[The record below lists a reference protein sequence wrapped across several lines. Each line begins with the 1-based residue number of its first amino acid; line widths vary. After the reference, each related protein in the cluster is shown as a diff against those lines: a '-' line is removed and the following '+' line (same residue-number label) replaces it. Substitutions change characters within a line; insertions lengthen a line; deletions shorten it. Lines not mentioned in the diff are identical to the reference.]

1 MKTLKITIVLLVI
14 SFLANAQILIN
25 ENFDANTIPT
35 GWVPYTVTGTQN
47 WQVGQTGTLNGNNLT
62 GSLIFNDNAAG
73 DTAIRNNAAVAS
85 PLFNLSSYFNNNDPN
100 LQVNFTMHYFFDTI
114 DSDDILKVLLF
125 NPTNSFSKEIYSQN
139 IDFIGGSLSL
149 TLNLNTSEIV
159 SLQDDIQL
167 VIFYDDVNASW
178 GWGAGIDS
186 INLSVR
192 PINDFLGGLNLT
204 VGSNFAEFA
213 YTANNFGATN
223 NSSHNPS
230 ASCGDPNANDIWFS
244 VIVPDSGNLTIET
257 EAVNGSPLD
266 DTIIAVNTGTFG
278 NLTEIACNDDN
289 PDSNTSLFSKI
300 TLTGQNPGETL
311 FINMTGY
318 NDATPQGEFQIS
330 AYDNTVA
337 DFNDCA
343 TPLSVT
349 VGTTFNDS
357 VQVLDNTNF
366 TSSGKTPLPSCMQPN
381 FGSKPDM
388 WLNVVV
394 PANGNLTIESIED
407 VNSNIFY
414 SSATVY
420 SGTCNN
426 LTEIA
431 CASGGNSTSTD
442 FFTLELTNLTPGA
455 NLLVRV
461 IAFGPFNNG
470 VPEQGSFKFAVY
482 NDATANTQENT
493 ITGLS
498 LYPNPVNN
506 TLTIATQKEI
516 STIKIYNHLGQLLK
530 NQKSSFNFIDFS
542 NFNKGIYFI
551 KVNVDNKEA
560 TYKIIKK

>member
-1 MKTLKITIVLLVI
+1 MKTLKITIVLLLI
-14 SFLANAQILIN
+14 SFLTSAQILID
-25 ENFDANTIPT
+25 ENFNANTMPT
-35 GWVPYTVTGTQN
+35 GWVPYTVSGTQN

-62 GSLIFNDNAAG
+62 GSLVFNDDAVGNTG
-73 DTAIRNNAAVAS
+73 IRNNAAVAS
-85 PLFNLSSYFNNNDPN
+85 PLFNIASFLTNSN
-100 LQVNFTMHYFFDTI
+100 LEIAFIMNYFFNAI
-114 DSDDILKVLLF
+114 DSDDTLKVLLF
-125 NPTNSFSKEIYSQN
+125 NPTNSFSKEIFSQN
-139 IDFIGGSLSL
+139 TDIAG
-149 TLNLNTSEIV
+149 TYNTNLNLTNVEIA
-159 SLQDDIQL
+159 SLQDDVQL
-167 VIFYDDVNASW
+167 VIFYDDVNGSW
-178 GWGAGIDS
+178 GWGAGIYS
-186 INLSVR
+186 IKLSVR
-192 PINDFLGGLNLT
+192 PINDFLGGINLN
-204 VGSNFAEFA
+204 VGTNFSESA
-213 YTANNFGATN
+213 YTSNNFGATN

-230 ASCGDPNANDIWFS
+230 ASCGDPNSNDIWFS

-257 EAVNGSPLD
+257 EAVIGSPLD
-266 DTIIAVNTGTFG
+266 NTIIAVNTGTFG

-289 PDSNTSLFSKI
+289 PNSSNGLFSKI

-318 NDATPQGEFQIS
+318 DDTTPQGEFQIS

-366 TSSGKTPLPSCMQPN
+366 TSSGITPLPSCIVPN

-394 PANGNLTIESIED
+394 PANGNLTLESIED
-407 VNSNIFY
+407 VNSNIIFV
-414 SSATVY
+414 SATVY

-431 CASGGNSTSTD
+431 CAFGGNSTSTD

-470 VPEQGSFKFAVY
+470 VPEQGSFQFAAY

-498 LYPNPVNN
+498 LYPNPVSNI
-506 TLTIATQKEI
+506 LTIDSKKEI
-516 STIKIYNHLGQLLK
+516 LNVKIYNHLGQLLK
-530 NQKSSFNFIDFS
+530 NQKSPLNYIDFS
-542 NFNKGIYFI
+542 TFNKGIYFI
-551 KVNVDNKEA
+551 KVNVDDKEA